1 MSSTSNNILPAQ
13 LLHQKL
19 LCYQQNIEDSSM
31 NINETNALPTSNP
44 RFLNGRLSLLESSL
58 DIHGDNG
65 AEKDDDDDVTIP
77 GKMLYFL
84 P

>member
-19 LCYQQNIEDSSM
+19 LSYQQNIDDSPM
-31 NINETNALPTSNP
+31 NINEIDSLPTSNP

-65 AEKDDDDDVTIP
+65 TEKDDDDDVTIP